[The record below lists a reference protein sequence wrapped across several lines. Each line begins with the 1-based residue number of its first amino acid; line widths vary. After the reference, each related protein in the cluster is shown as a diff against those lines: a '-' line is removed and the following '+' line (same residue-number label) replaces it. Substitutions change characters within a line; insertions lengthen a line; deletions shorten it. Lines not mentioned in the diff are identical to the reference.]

1 MYAIILGFHVF
12 ITILLILSILIQ
24 SGKGSSLKEAFG
36 GGSSDMFGPGTPE
49 NIMTKITTILVI
61 LFFSTSILLTVMS
74 SSGKSSSSIINK
86 IQDTKPIQNPVQ
98 NMPKVPTESK

>member
-1 MYAIILGFHVF
+1 MYAIVLGFHVF
-12 ITILLILSILIQ
+12 ITILLILAILVQ

-61 LFFSTSILLTVMS
+61 LFFSTSIILTVMS
-74 SSGKSSSSIINK
+74 SSGKSSNSIINSIK
-86 IQDTKPIQNPVQ
+86 DTSKQVPVQQNKPI
-98 NMPKVPTESK
+98 VPTESK